1 MKKKNQKRN
10 LISFLLKV
18 LFFLGILLFAYYLP
32 LSNLDSAQE
41 KLISAKTQIQ
51 KNRANLVQNRISYIE
66 LTRLDPNSG
75 NFDFEKSDLITQI
88 KKTNKDGLD
97 DSTFPE
103 EAKEI
108 YKKQNMLLEKVFAT
122 NSYAGGVA
130 ILKSQE
136 SLEMLKDQTNLIME
150 WEFQLQERQK
160 ELELAQT
167 QSGLKK
173 WLQVPGQY
181 R

>member
-1 MKKKNQKRN
+1 MRN
-10 LISFLLKV
+10 RIVFLILKV
-18 LFFLGILLFAYYLP
+18 TILLGVFLFCYYLL
-32 LSNLDSAQE
+32 LSRFNGAQE

-51 KNRANLVQNRISYIE
+51 KNRSNLVQNRISYIE

-97 DSTFPE
+97 DSTFPD